1 MALRA
6 TYFLTVIYG
15 DPVSTNLRQP
25 GVWTA
30 GAVSRLAGLFPAPG
44 VASWPGPRPAL
55 HDRPGLRH
63 HHLELRPPPGR
74 GGDNIVATSDTLSSG
89 VYIKSSLQCV
99 PESVLGVL
107 VAASAVVGGI
117 GIISIYL

>member
-1 MALRA
+1 MGHPVPIYLS
-6 TYFLTVIYG
+6 TY
-15 DPVSTNLRQP
+15 LRQP

-55 HDRPGLRH
+55 HDCPWLRH

-74 GGDNIVATSDTLSSG
+74 GADNNVDTSDIFILS
-89 VYIKSSLQCV
+89 VYVKSELQCV

-107 VAASAVVGGI
+107 VAASAVVGAI
-117 GIISIYL
+117 VIS